1 MKKHISRINYV
12 HFKDTNPL
20 VKSRVIKERIG
31 FYDACAQ
38 GIFCN
43 LGKGEIDFTEVRN
56 VLINANFNGWCT
68 VEQDCDPNGKT
79 SPIIDAL
86 RNREYL
92 HSIGF

>member
-1 MKKHISRINYV
+1 MSRINYV

-43 LGKGEIDFTEVRN
+43 LGKGEIDFTQVRN

-79 SPIIDAL
+79 SPITDAL
-86 RNREYL
+86 HNREYL